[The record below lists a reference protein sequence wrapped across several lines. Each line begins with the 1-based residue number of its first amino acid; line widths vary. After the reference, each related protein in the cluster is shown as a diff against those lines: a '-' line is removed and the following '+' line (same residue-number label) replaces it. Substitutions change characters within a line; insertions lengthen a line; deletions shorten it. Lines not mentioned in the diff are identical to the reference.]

1 MADPHIDDGQ
11 DAAAKS
17 RSKTQSPPD
26 SQASA
31 AHPEPRSFTESA
43 RIVETA
49 ASHAADE
56 TRNTA
61 KAGLRAGKDIAS
73 AGEDAARKAGG
84 QAMDLWRSSLDP
96 LTNMQGEVTRWF
108 EQAWRQSLGARLS
121 VAPQIGQSVLAAM
134 SGGPTADLYE
144 TEDQAEL
151 VIELPGLSP
160 KDVHLA
166 LKGDILSVSGERT
179 EANVRQDGAYRVHER
194 RSGRFERTFA
204 LPSGVDAGRIE
215 ARFDQG
221 VLTVTMPRNPALQT
235 LAQPIPIKG

>member
-17 RSKTQSPPD
+17 RSKTPSPPD
-26 SQASA
+26 SSA
-31 AHPEPRSFTESA
+31 KLEPRSFTETA
-43 RIVETA
+43 RGLENA

-56 TRNTA
+56 TRDTA
-61 KAGLRAGKDIAS
+61 NAGLRAGKEIAS

-84 QAMDLWRSSLDP
+84 QAMDLWRASLDP

-144 TEDQAEL
+144 TADQAEL

-166 LKGDILSVSGERT
+166 VKGDILSVSGERI
-179 EANVRQDGAYRVHER
+179 EAAVREDGAYRVHER
-194 RSGRFERTFA
+194 RLGRFERTFA
-204 LPSGVDAGRIE
+204 LPSGVDTGRID
-215 ARFDQG
+215 ARFDKG